1 MKSTTR
7 RRRLVA
13 VAAPAAVVA
22 LLASSCSGGDTPS
35 GVAETLDPD
44 EQITL
49 TVAWWGDDDRAARY
63 EEALDL
69 FEEQH
74 PNITIQSSFVAF
86 DDYWTARATEAAGSS
101 LPDVMQFDS
110 SYLREYAGTGQL
122 LDVTPYLGTQDGAAI
137 DTSDVAAELIDSGE
151 IDDAVY
157 AVPTATNTWA
167 TFYNPSV
174 VEKLGLEPPAEDFTW
189 DDLAAWTAKASEAG
203 AGEDPALYGAND
215 YTGVFWAFLQHLV
228 QEGVTPFT
236 DDGRLGFTRDDMAA
250 WLHSGDAL
258 REAGAYFPVKRAQ
271 QLAPEGGF
279 TVNEQALE
287 MSWDNFLAGYA
298 AGSGQDDITMLPSPS
313 GSDGEKHMFARTF
326 QMAGSAHT
334 EHPAAVAALL
344 DFFVNEPEVGRIF
357 GTSKGVPV
365 TQAQRDAMELEPG
378 SVDERVV
385 QYEEDH
391 ADDITEPA
399 PIPVEGFGALEAEFK
414 RLGEELAY
422 GNVTVDEF
430 VDQWFSM
437 ADSQL
442 S

>member
-1 MKSTTR
+1 MKLTTR
-7 RRRLVA
+7 RRRLAA

-44 EQITL
+44 EEVTL

-74 PNITIQSSFVAF
+74 PNITIQSSFVTF

-110 SYLREYAGTGQL
+110 SFLREYAGTGQL
-122 LDVTPYLGTQDGAAI
+122 LDVTPYLGEGTDAAI
-137 DTSDVAAELIDSGE
+137 DTSDVAPELIDSGTIE
-151 IDDAVY
+151 DAVY

-174 VEKLGLEPPAEDFTW
+174 VEKLGLEPPAAGFTW
-189 DDLAAWTAKASEAG
+189 DDLAAWTAEASEAG
-203 AGEDPALYGAND
+203 AGQDPALYGAND

-236 DDGRLGFTRDDMAA
+236 DDGRLGFTRDDMAE

-258 REAGAYFPVKRAQ
+258 REAGAFFPVKRAK
-271 QLAPEGGF
+271 QLEPESGF
-279 TVNEQALE
+279 TRNEQALE
-287 MSWDNFLAGYA
+287 MSWDNFLAGYVA
-298 AGSGQDDITMLPSPS
+298 STGQDIEMLPTPA

-378 SVDERVV
+378 SVDEKVV
-385 QYEEDH
+385 RYEEER

-399 PIPVEGFGALEAEFK
+399 PIPVEGFGALEAEYK

-422 GNVTVDEF
+422 GNITVDEF
-430 VDQWFSM
+430 VDQWFTM